1 MPQDLGERRVD
12 RVARMVREL
21 GADGMRDVVST
32 GSTEY
37 GPTLLSRIVAFSRVA
52 AFVLA
57 VASIG
62 ATFLLVTGLLDIPLT
77 ERRVAF
83 LVIGTSAVAAMLL
96 LVVLFD
102 VLRLFRQ
109 WRQGLAG
116 ARLHIRIVGLFTLIA
131 AVPAILIAVVASVTL
146 ERGLSPWFSG
156 ALRELVTNSG
166 TIAQGYQQ
174 QLCQNV
180 GREMKL
186 MAEDIENAKR
196 TGLYD
201 QNRGVFNTFLTT
213 RAVMLG
219 FPFAVM
225 MRQDGT
231 IVERA
236 QTRSSDEVLPPRE
249 QDFRD
254 ADTPEPP
261 CLLTSRFVGAL
272 IRLPS
277 FDGQYL
283 YVARRVD
290 QQAIAF
296 GQVAEIAVEQY
307 RLLDQ
312 QRANVQRAFAIMYA
326 IITLMLVLAAI
337 WIGLAFANR
346 LVQPIRRLI
355 NATDAVSAG
364 NLYVQVPTQ
373 RSEGDIGRLGETFN
387 AMIAEIRAQ
396 QNRLVST
403 SDALDR
409 RRQFTEAVLSGVSVG
424 VIGLDETGL
433 IAIANPIADRILGGS
448 LSGRRLEEVAPA
460 IHGLFEE
467 AKASRARGLQRQV
480 EMRSG
485 GRDITLFARV
495 TSEQAVAGERGY
507 VITLDDITGL
517 VAAQRTAAWADV
529 ARRIAHEI
537 KNPLTPIQLSAERIK
552 RRYGRVITEDRAVF
566 DQCTDTIIRQ
576 VDDIRRMVDEFS
588 SFARMPKPAP
598 MREDLVDVLRQTL
611 FLMRVA
617 HPEIDFRDN
626 LPDAPLYAKFDRRLI
641 GQAVQNI
648 LKNATE
654 GIAAFAAGTDAA
666 EDFKGLILLVLTD
679 PPEGLL
685 AIDVVDN
692 GVGFPTDNRQRLLEP
707 YMTTRDGG
715 TGLGLAIVAKI
726 FEEHGGD
733 IALLDSPTGQRGAR
747 VRMRLA
753 REPADGQK
761 PTVASKEASEH
772 ETAESDGILTA

>member
-1 MPQDLGERRVD
+1 MNDM
-12 RVARMVREL
+12 AS
-21 GADGMRDVVST
+21 A
-32 GSTEY
+32 GSLRY
-37 GPTLLSRIVAFSRVA
+37 GPTILSRVGAVARVVAFA
-52 AFVLA
+52 LA
-57 VASIG
+57 VLSIA
-62 ATFLLVTGLLDIPLT
+62 ATFLLVTGLLDVPLT
-77 ERRVAF
+77 EQRVLL
-83 LVIGTSAVAAMLL
+83 LVIGTSLVAAMLL
-96 LVVLFD
+96 IVILFD
-102 VLRLFRQ
+102 VVRLVRQ

-116 ARLHIRIVGLFTLIA
+116 ARLHVRIVGLFTLIA

-201 QNRGVFNTFLTT
+201 QNRSVFKTFLTT

-236 QTRSSDEVLPPRE
+236 ETRSTDEVLPPRE

-254 ADTPEPP
+254 AATPEPP
-261 CLLTSRFVGAL
+261 CMLTSRFVGAL
-272 IRLPS
+272 IKLPS
-277 FDGQYL
+277 FDNLYL
-283 YVARRVD
+283 FVARRVD

-296 GQVAEIAVEQY
+296 GQVAEVAVEQY

-312 QRANVQRAFAIMYA
+312 QRVNVQRAFAIMYA
-326 IITLMLVLAAI
+326 IITLTLLLSAI

-355 NATDAVSAG
+355 DATDAVSAG

-373 RSEGDIGRLGETFN
+373 RSEGDIGRLGQTFN
-387 AMIAEIRAQ
+387 AMIAEIRTQ
-396 QNRLVST
+396 QNRLVAS
-403 SDALDR
+403 SNALDR

-424 VIGLDETGL
+424 VIGLSEGGI
-433 IAIANPIADRILGGS
+433 IAIANPVADRILGGS
-448 LSGRRLEEVAPA
+448 LSGRQLATVAPE
-460 IHGLFEE
+460 INTLFEE
-467 AKASRARGLQRQV
+467 AKASRSRGLQRQV
-480 EMRSG
+480 EMRLG
-485 GRDITLFARV
+485 NRDMTLFVRV
-495 TSEQAVAGERGY
+495 TSEQAVAGDRGY
-507 VITLDDITGL
+507 VITLDDITDL
-517 VAAQRTAAWADV
+517 VTAQRTSAWADV

-537 KNPLTPIQLSAERIK
+537 KNPLTPIQLSAERIR

-588 SFARMPKPAP
+588 SFARMPKPTP
-598 MREDLVDVLRQTL
+598 ERDDVVDVLRQTL
-611 FLMRVA
+611 FLMRLA
-617 HPEIDFRDN
+617 HAGIEFRDN
-626 LPDAPLYAKFDRRLI
+626 LPDAPLHAKFDRRLI

-654 GIAAFAAGTDAA
+654 GIAAHAASPDV
-666 EDFKGLILLVLTD
+666 EPDFKGLILLVLTEAQD
-679 PPEGLL
+679 GLL
-685 AIDVVDN
+685 AIDVIDN
-692 GVGFPTDNRQRLLEP
+692 GVGFPTENRQRLLEP
-707 YMTTRDGG
+707 YMTTREGG

-733 IALLDSPTGQRGAR
+733 IALLDNPTGARGAR
-747 VRMRLA
+747 VRLRFA
-753 REPADGQK
+753 RDPARASQVASQNTAAAPKQEPAAIAPSVRTDPSGRREYAPDQ
-761 PTVASKEASEH
+761 
-772 ETAESDGILTA
+772 

>member
-1 MPQDLGERRVD
+1 MNDMASAGTLR
-12 RVARMVREL
+12 
-21 GADGMRDVVST
+21 
-32 GSTEY
+32 Y
-37 GPTLLSRIVAFSRVA
+37 GPSILSRIGAVARVA
-52 AFVLA
+52 AFALA
-57 VASIG
+57 ILSIA
-62 ATFLLVTGLLDIPLT
+62 ATFLLVTGLLDVPLT
-77 ERRVAF
+77 EQRVLS
-83 LVIGTSAVAAMLL
+83 LVIGTSLVATMLL
-96 LVVLFD
+96 IVVLFD
-102 VLRLFRQ
+102 VFRLFRQ

-116 ARLHIRIVGLFTLIA
+116 ARLHVRIVGLFTLIA

-201 QNRGVFNTFLTT
+201 QNRGVFKTFLTT

-236 QTRSSDEVLPPRE
+236 ETRSTDEVLPPRE

-254 ADTPEPP
+254 AATPEPP
-261 CLLTSRFVGAL
+261 CMLTSRFVGAL
-272 IRLPS
+272 IKLPS
-277 FDGQYL
+277 FDNLYL
-283 YVARRVD
+283 FVARRVD

-296 GQVAEIAVEQY
+296 GQVAEVAVEQY

-312 QRANVQRAFAIMYA
+312 QRVNVQRAFAIMYA
-326 IITLMLVLAAI
+326 IITLMLLLSAI

-355 NATDAVSAG
+355 DATDAVSAG

-373 RSEGDIGRLGETFN
+373 RSEGDIGRLGQTFN
-387 AMIAEIRAQ
+387 AMIAEIRTQ
-396 QNRLVST
+396 QNRLVAS
-403 SDALDR
+403 SNALDR

-424 VIGLDETGL
+424 VIGLSEGGI
-433 IAIANPIADRILGGS
+433 IAIANPVADRILGGA
-448 LSGRRLEEVAPA
+448 LSGRQLASVAPE
-460 IHGLFEE
+460 IHALFEE
-467 AKASRARGLQRQV
+467 AKASRSRGLQRQV
-480 EMRSG
+480 EMRLG
-485 GRDITLFARV
+485 GRDMTLFVRV
-495 TSEQAVAGERGY
+495 TSEQAVAGDRGY
-507 VITLDDITGL
+507 VITLDDITDL
-517 VAAQRTAAWADV
+517 VTAQRTSAWADV

-537 KNPLTPIQLSAERIK
+537 KNPLTPIQLSAERIR

-588 SFARMPKPAP
+588 SFARMPKPTP
-598 MREDLVDVLRQTL
+598 ERDDLVDVLRQTL
-611 FLMRVA
+611 FLMRLA
-617 HPEIDFRDN
+617 HGGIEFRDN

-654 GIAAFAAGTDAA
+654 GIAAHAAAPDV
-666 EDFKGLILLVLTD
+666 EPDFKGLILLVLTEA
-679 PPEGLL
+679 PEGMM
-685 AIDVVDN
+685 AIDVIDN
-692 GVGFPTDNRQRLLEP
+692 GVGFPEENRQRLLEP

-733 IALLDSPTGQRGAR
+733 IALLDNPTGARGAR
-747 VRMRLA
+747 VRMRFM
-753 REPADGQK
+753 REPD
-761 PTVASKEASEH
+761 ASQNAAAAPKDEP
-772 ETAESDGILTA
+772 AESDGTMTS

>member
-1 MPQDLGERRVD
+1 M
-12 RVARMVREL
+12 
-21 GADGMRDVVST
+21 S
-32 GSTEY
+32 
-37 GPTLLSRIVAFSRVA
+37 GPTILSRTIGMLRVS

-57 VASIG
+57 VASIA
-62 ATFLLVTGLLDIPLT
+62 ATFLLVTGLVDIPLT
-77 ERRVAF
+77 EERVAV
-83 LVIGTSAVAAMLL
+83 LVIGTALVAAMLL
-96 LVVLFD
+96 IVVAFD
-102 VLRLFRQ
+102 VIRLFRQ

-131 AVPAILIAVVASVTL
+131 AAPAILIAVVASVTL

-201 QNRGVFNTFLTT
+201 QNRSVFRTFLTT
-213 RAVMLG
+213 RAVTLG

-236 QTRSSDEVLPPRE
+236 ETRSTDEVLPPRE

-254 ADTPEPP
+254 AATPEPP

-272 IRLPS
+272 ISLPS
-277 FDGQYL
+277 YDGQFL

-296 GQVAEIAVEQY
+296 GQVAAIAVEQY

-312 QRANVQRAFAIMYA
+312 QRVNVQRAFAIMYA
-326 IITLMLVLAAI
+326 IITLMLLLSAI

-373 RSEGDIGRLGETFN
+373 RSEGDIGRLGQTFN
-387 AMIAEIRAQ
+387 TMIAEIRAQ

-409 RRQFTEAVLSGVSVG
+409 RRQFTEAVLAGVSVG
-424 VIGLDETGL
+424 VVGLSEAGV
-433 IAIANPIADRILGGS
+433 IAIANPVADRILGGA
-448 LSGRRLEEVAPA
+448 LAGRALADIAPA
-460 IHGLFEE
+460 VHALFEE
-467 AKASRARGLQRQV
+467 AKASRSRSLQRQV
-480 EMRSG
+480 ELSQR
-485 GRDITLFARV
+485 GRDMTLFVRV
-495 TSEQAVAGERGY
+495 TSEQAVAGDRGY
-507 VITLDDITGL
+507 VITLDDITDL
-517 VAAQRTAAWADV
+517 VAAQRTSAWADV

-552 RRYGRVITEDRAVF
+552 RKYGRVITEDRAIF

-598 MREDLVDVLRQTL
+598 ERDDLVDVLRRTL
-611 FLMRVA
+611 FMMRVA
-617 HPEIDFRDN
+617 HPGIDFRDN
-626 LPDAPLYAKFDRRLI
+626 LPDAPLFAKFDRRLI

-654 GIAAFAAGTDAA
+654 GVAAYAASSPTHAA
-666 EDFKGLILLVLTD
+666 DFKGLILLVLTEAPD
-679 PPEGLL
+679 DML

-692 GVGFPTDNRQRLLEP
+692 GVGFPKENRQRLLEP

-733 IALLDSPTGQRGAR
+733 VALLDSPTGERGAR
-747 VRMRLA
+747 VRMTLA
-753 REPADGQK
+753 RNPAAPPGEESHNAPPRGENQDAPPQGV
-761 PTVASKEASEH
+761 PGLEAPDLAAQEDDRKVTS
-772 ETAESDGILTA
+772 